1 MDFSRIIERHAQ
13 FAPARCAVH
22 CAGEDVSYSELWRRI
37 AAATASLHGMGVRPG
52 DRIAYLGLNDPA
64 VLVLLFALAR
74 LGAIL
79 LPLNF
84 RLAPV
89 EHEAILRHAGATL
102 LLADPVHAV
111 QAAQLAAAVGRAAAP
126 LASLARGGTLP
137 DGAVCGDDDLPLLLV
152 YTSGTT
158 GKPKGALHTQAGL
171 IWNCVMSTHA
181 HDFSPADHV
190 LTALPLFHVG
200 GLCIQTLP
208 ALHAG
213 ATVTLHARFEPGAWL
228 RDVQARRPSI
238 SLLVPA
244 TLKAVLEHPEFMRTD
259 LGSLKL
265 LNAGSSVIPQS
276 MIAAVHARGVPLC
289 QVYGATETGPVSIY
303 LRREDAFAKAGA
315 AGKAALHVEVRLVD
329 SAGGVVAHGEVGEI
343 LVRGKNVMRE
353 YWNDPA
359 NPAFRDG
366 WFHSGDLA
374 FQDEDGF
381 YNVVGRSKDMIIS
394 GGENIYPAELENVLA
409 DVPQVLEA
417 AVIGRPDARW
427 GEVAVAVIVARPGSA
442 LDAAAVLRMFE
453 GRLARFKHPRQVV
466 FVDALPKTALGKVQK
481 DMLKGQ
487 VLGAPSSRA

>member
-1 MDFSRIIERHAQ
+1 MDLSRLIERHAQ
-13 FAPARCAVH
+13 FTPARCALH
-22 CAGEDVSYSELWRRI
+22 FAGADLSYAELWQRI
-37 AAATASLHGMGVRPG
+37 EDATAALHGAGVRQG
-52 DRIAYLGLNDPA
+52 ERVAYLGLNDPT

-84 RLAPV
+84 RLAPA
-89 EHEAILRHAGATL
+89 EHEAILRHARATL
-102 LLADPVHAV
+102 LLTDPVHAV
-111 QAAQLAAAVGRAAAP
+111 QAAQLEAVVERAAMSIAA
-126 LASLARGGTLP
+126 LSAGGELSP
-137 DGAVCGDDDLPLLLV
+137 AALCGDDESPVLLV

-181 HDFSPADHV
+181 HDFSAADHV
-190 LTALPLFHVG
+190 LTVLPLFHVG

-213 ATVTLHARFEPGAWL
+213 AMVTLHARFDPGAWL
-228 RDVQARRPSI
+228 RDVQARRPSM

-244 TLKAVLEHPEFMRTD
+244 ALKAVLEHPDFMRTD

-265 LNAGSSVIPQS
+265 LNAGSSVIPES

-303 LRREDAFAKAGA
+303 LRREDAVAKAGS
-315 AGKAALHVEVRLVD
+315 AGKAALNVEIRLVD
-329 SAGGVVAHGEVGEI
+329 SLGNDVAAGEVGEI

-366 WFHSGDLA
+366 WFHTGDLA
-374 FQDEDGF
+374 FQDEGGF
-381 YNVVGRSKDMIIS
+381 YRVVGRSKDMIIS

-409 DVPQVLEA
+409 DSAEVVEA
-417 AVIGRPDARW
+417 AVVGRADARW
-427 GEVAVAVIVARPGSA
+427 GEVAVAVVVARPGIA
-442 LDAAAVLRMFE
+442 LDEAAVLRMFE

-481 DMLKGQ
+481 DVLKGQ
-487 VLGAPSSRA
+487 VLGA

>member
-1 MDFSRIIERHAQ
+1 M
-13 FAPARCAVH
+13 
-22 CAGEDVSYSELWRRI
+22 
-37 AAATASLHGMGVRPG
+37 
-52 DRIAYLGLNDPA
+52 
-64 VLVLLFALAR
+64 
-74 LGAIL
+74 
-79 LPLNF
+79 
-84 RLAPV
+84 
-89 EHEAILRHAGATL
+89 
-102 LLADPVHAV
+102 
-111 QAAQLAAAVGRAAAP
+111 
-126 LASLARGGTLP
+126 
-137 DGAVCGDDDLPLLLV
+137 
-152 YTSGTT
+152 
-158 GKPKGALHTQAGL
+158 
-171 IWNCVMSTHA
+171 
-181 HDFSPADHV
+181 
-190 LTALPLFHVG
+190 LPLFHVG

-213 ATVTLHARFEPGAWL
+213 ATVTLHARFDPGAWL
-228 RDVQARRPSI
+228 RDVQARRPSM

-276 MIAAVHARGVPLC
+276 MIAAIHARGVPLC

-303 LRREDAFAKAGA
+303 LRREDAFAKAGS

-329 SAGGVVAHGEVGEI
+329 SAGSVVAAGEVGEI

-353 YWNDPA
+353 YWNDPV

-409 DVPQVLEA
+409 DAPQVLEA
-417 AVIGRPDARW
+417 AVIGRPDVRW

-442 LDAAAVLRMFE
+442 LDEAAVLRMFE

-487 VLGAPSSRA
+487 VLGEPSSRR